1 VVLSIQNT
9 AYTAKRLKCAFKWL
23 TGGNIMGITSLR
35 RYHENREGSETR
47 YQNVRQEPV
56 KAVEEVEPVIE
67 VDTAYKVEPKKKTT
81 KKTSKE

>member
-1 VVLSIQNT
+1 
-9 AYTAKRLKCAFKWL
+9 
-23 TGGNIMGITSLR
+23 MGITSLR

-56 KAVEEVEPVIE
+56 KAVEEVVVVETVEE
-67 VDTAYKVEPKKKTT
+67 VVAVQPKKKTT